1 MERYM
6 WTNVN
11 EDKGEERV
19 ECDEMVMCNE
29 RERSEPQNGVGEYM
43 WEGEENMKESAAWKS
58 KNEMTEI
65 YTEEL

>member
-43 WEGEENMKESAAWKS
+43 CEGEENMEESAAW
-58 KNEMTEI
+58 E
-65 YTEEL
+65 

>member
-1 MERYM
+1 MERYL

-43 WEGEENMKESAAWKS
+43 YRYRCVKEKKIWKNQQLGSQKMK
-58 KNEMTEI
+58 
-65 YTEEL
+65 